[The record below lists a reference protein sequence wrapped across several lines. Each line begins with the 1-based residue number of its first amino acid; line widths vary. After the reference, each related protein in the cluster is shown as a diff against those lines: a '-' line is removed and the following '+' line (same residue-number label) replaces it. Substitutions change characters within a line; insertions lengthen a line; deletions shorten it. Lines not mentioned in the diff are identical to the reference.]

1 MHLRFEQFQ
10 EAAPLPRPLHTAQ
23 NAAGYRCKRD
33 RAIRLTGARAIRP
46 EPQPATSETLPEPPE
61 FLAPSAIDEWY
72 RVGPELHRLGL
83 RTVLDVSALAA
94 YCESY
99 SIWRQAA
106 AMLRVAAKDDPTT
119 NGLLVRGSSGSVTNP
134 LVKIA
139 RSAAADMWATRPSL
153 E

>member
-1 MHLRFEQFQ
+1 MHFCFEQFQ
-10 EAAPLPRPLHTAQ
+10 AAAPLRRPLHTAQ
-23 NAAGYRCKRD
+23 NAAGDRCKRN
-33 RAIRLTGARAIRP
+33 RAIRPGARAIRP
-46 EPQPATSETLPEPPE
+46 EPQPAISETLPEPPE
-61 FLAPSAIDEWY
+61 FPAPYAIDEWY

-106 AMLRVAAKDDPTT
+106 EMLRVAAKDDPTT